1 MPYIGYI
8 GIGYDGRK
16 DVTLMQ
22 DRVGEKHYTSRK
34 TEEHVTIVSLPD
46 GKFLGHISPTDG
58 KAITVSKSLIQFLQ
72 EENIIDQIEAL
83 ACDGTNTNVG
93 AEGGINHLIEVSI
106 GRALQWNVCLLHEN
120 ELPLRHIIIELDGPT
135 TGANTFA
142 GPIGQLLPDVL
153 NYPVIRYKRFARSQP
168 LRKMPVEVWKDL
180 STDQKYVEDYIST
193 HFWEI

>member
-1 MPYIGYI
+1 METGENEDETIEEDSDPKSPEYNSDSDFQMKPSTLTSGTASVVKVALKNR
-8 GIGYDGRK
+8 GRDLRQIAEAK
-16 DVTLMQ
+16 VWNSICDRATASIVNATLCTYNIPEIIDKSKVRRAVNVTFEED

-46 GKFLGHISPTDG
+46 GKFLGHVSPTDG

-106 GRALQWNVCLLHEN
+106 GRAVQ
-120 ELPLRHIIIELDGPT
+120 
-135 TGANTFA
+135 
-142 GPIGQLLPDVL
+142 
-153 NYPVIRYKRFARSQP
+153 
-168 LRKMPVEVWKDL
+168 
-180 STDQKYVEDYIST
+180 
-193 HFWEI
+193 